1 MTDFSILLCYLL
13 PLQRNGKNMYFYDE
27 RFSLLRKVYII
38 HLVIYF
44 FRCLFPQMK
53 TAQLIFP
60 ALIADTVRILFS
72 FLGFSVYH
80 SKFSELFEIFILCV
94 CICM

>member
-13 PLQRNGKNMYFYDE
+13 SLQRNGKNMYFFIKKSIYYPFSHLF
-27 RFSLLRKVYII
+27 FSLS
-38 HLVIYF
+38 F
-44 FRCLFPQMK
+44 FPQMK

-72 FLGFSVYH
+72 FLGSSVYH
-80 SKFSELFEIFILCV
+80 S
-94 CICM
+94 